1 MSGQQQCSLIDRQQ
15 WFDLMADISRSF
27 SPVVVFASGEA
38 RPNSSDRVRSASTRR
53 TSRISSAV
61 SYVTPEPT
69 ATEKVFE
76 NELKQEL
83 STRKYRLYRHSY
95 R

>member
-1 MSGQQQCSLIDRQQ
+1 
-15 WFDLMADISRSF
+15 MADISRSF

-38 RPNSSDRVRSASTRR
+38 RPNSSDRIRSASTRR

-69 ATEKVFE
+69 ATNEKVFE
-76 NELKQEL
+76 KELKQEL
-83 STRKYRLYRHSY
+83 TTRKSSQILLTYVTIISE
-95 R
+95 